1 MNALLPSALVA
12 LLLLLTSNAAAVP
25 YVPLNDA
32 TPLERLAGGITPR
45 ERQIDIA
52 LREALAK
59 DSNNMSLALRAA
71 QRYVARARNES
82 EPRLLGQAQAALSPW
97 WSLPEPPI
105 GVLLLRATIRQSNH
119 DFTRSRSDL
128 EQLVRRDPNNA
139 QGWLTLATV
148 QQVSGDLVA
157 AEKSCQPLR
166 TLASSLVFTTCLAGV
181 NGLRGRASE
190 AYDALSQAIAAAND
204 GTSTDVGV
212 RVWAT
217 TLQAEL
223 AERLGRLDD
232 AQRAFQSSL
241 KLDPSDTYTRAIY
254 ADYLIDRQRY
264 NDVLA
269 MIPATTTADV
279 LLLRR
284 AVAAKLAAAPDAL
297 KIEDALA
304 RRFAASSARGDRLH
318 LREESR
324 FALLI
329 KNSAAEALAL
339 AHENWRVQKEPLD
352 ARILLEAALA
362 AQQPQQAK
370 ALLEWLEANPLQG
383 ERITELVRRVR
394 GAT

>member
-12 LLLLLTSNAAAVP
+12 LLLLSTPNAAAVP

-71 QRYVARARNES
+71 QRYIARARNES

-119 DFTRSRSDL
+119 DFIRSRSDL

-190 AYDALSQAIAAAND
+190 AYDALSRAIAAAND

-284 AVAAKLAAAPDAL
+284 AVAAKLAATPDAV

-324 FALLI
+324 FALAI
-329 KNSAAEALAL
+329 KNSATEALAL
-339 AHENWRVQKEPLD
+339 ALENWRVQKEPLD

-362 AQQPQQAK
+362 AKQPQQAK
-370 ALLEWLEANPLQG
+370 SLLVWLEANPLQG
-383 ERITELVRRVR
+383 ERITELVKRVR